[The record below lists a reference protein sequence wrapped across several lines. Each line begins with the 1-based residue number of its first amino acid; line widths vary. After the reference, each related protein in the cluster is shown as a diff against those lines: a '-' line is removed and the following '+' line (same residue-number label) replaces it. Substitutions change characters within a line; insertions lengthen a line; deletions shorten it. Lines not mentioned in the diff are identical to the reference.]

1 MNSKLFGTSGMRGI
15 PNVDFTPELIM
26 KLGLALANLTHGNRI
41 AIGFDTRLTSS
52 FMSCL
57 LSAGMLAGG
66 AEVRNFG
73 LIPTPV
79 LAFLTSNTNCR
90 AGTMITA
97 SHNPPEYNGVKIFD
111 GDGMAFSHTL
121 EEKVEDLMGFN
132 NLHRVDSTSIGN
144 VKWINCV
151 DRYVEMVKESL
162 TLKREW
168 SIVVDPGCGAAYSL
182 GPSLFRELGCRVLTI
197 NAQPD
202 GFFPGRPPEPTLESL
217 HLLSKM
223 VRETGANAGVAY
235 DGDADRM
242 ALVDENGRFVSMDQ
256 LIASYGAR
264 LLSLKNKK
272 RIVVPIDASMC
283 IEESI
288 EAVGGNVIR
297 TAVGDVNVAESIV
310 KNNAAFGA
318 EASGAWI
325 SPDYSLCPDGI
336 LSSLLVISEISGQ
349 KGNPTLSKFVS
360 LASRYPILRKKI
372 NCSKNLHSE
381 VIEKL
386 HSELFNLMPE
396 KSDIQTIDGIRITSK
411 KEWILVRPSG
421 TEPVLRITVE
431 SKSTRKTES
440 LMKEVI
446 RIIENIVIKL
456 P

>member
-1 MNSKLFGTSGMRGI
+1 MRGI
-15 PNVDFTPELIM
+15 PNVDFTPELVM
-26 KLGLALANLTHGNRI
+26 KLGLALANLTHGDRI

-52 FMSCL
+52 LMSCL
-57 LSAGMLAGG
+57 LSAGMLTGG

-79 LAFLTSNTNCR
+79 LAYLTSNTNCR
-90 AGTMITA
+90 AGVMITA
-97 SHNPPEYNGVKIFD
+97 SHNPPEYNGVKLFD
-111 GDGMAFSHTL
+111 GNGMAFSHAL
-121 EEKVEDLMGFN
+121 EEKVEGLMTFN
-132 NLHRVDSTSIGN
+132 NLHCVDSTSVGN
-144 VKWINCV
+144 LNWINCV
-151 DRYVEMVKESL
+151 DRYTEMVKESL
-162 TLKREW
+162 ILKRKW
-168 SIVVDPGCGAAYSL
+168 SVVVDPGCGAAYSL
-182 GPSLFRELGCRVLTI
+182 GPSLFRELGCKVLTI

-217 HLLSKM
+217 HLLSMM
-223 VRETGANAGVAY
+223 VRETEANAGVAY

-242 ALVDENGRFVSMDQ
+242 ALVDENGSFVPMDQ
-256 LIASYGAR
+256 LIAAYGAK

-297 TAVGDVNVAESIV
+297 TAVGDVNVAESVV
-310 KNNAAFGA
+310 KYNATLGA

-336 LSSLLVISEISGQ
+336 LSSLLVISVVSSQ
-349 KGNPTLSKFVS
+349 KVNPTLSKFVS
-360 LASRYPILRKKI
+360 LAPRYQILRKKM

-381 VIEKL
+381 VMEKL
-386 HSELFNLMPE
+386 QSELFNLMPE
-396 KSDIQTIDGIRITSK
+396 KSDIQTIDGIRVASK

-431 SKSTRKTES
+431 AKSMGKAES
-440 LMKEVI
+440 LMKEVM
-446 RIIENIVIKL
+446 RMIENIVIKL
-456 P
+456 S